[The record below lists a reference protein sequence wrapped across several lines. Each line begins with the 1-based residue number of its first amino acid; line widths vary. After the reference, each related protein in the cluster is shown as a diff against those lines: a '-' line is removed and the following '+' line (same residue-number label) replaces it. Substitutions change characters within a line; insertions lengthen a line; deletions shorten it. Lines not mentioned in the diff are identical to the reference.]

1 MQVYRGFEEV
11 KSLTRPVVAIGSFD
25 GVHLGHQRILR
36 YLCDTASRHQGQS
49 VVVTFDPHPQ
59 QLLNPN
65 SDFFLINDLERNLK
79 LIADQGVDV
88 AVVVP
93 FTCDFSKIT
102 YEEFIERYLIG
113 ILHASTL
120 VMGPN
125 HALGHNREGDRSRI
139 EAVCQR
145 HHVEVVDI
153 PEFIMRDAKV
163 HSSKIR
169 KLIRNCQF
177 DQVDELLGYAYL
189 EVQNSKFRIQSSEF
203 KVQSSNP

>member
-1 MQVYRGFEEV
+1 MQVFRGFENV

-36 YLCDTASRHQGQS
+36 YLCDTAAQHQGQS
-49 VVVTFDPHPQ
+49 VVVTFNPHPQ
-59 QLLNPN
+59 QVLNPD
-65 SDFFLINDLERNLK
+65 SDFFLINDLESNLNR
-79 LIADQGVDV
+79 IADQGVDV

-93 FTCDFSKIT
+93 FTRDFSKIT
-102 YEEFIERYLIG
+102 YVEFIERYLIG

-125 HALGHNREGDRSRI
+125 HAMGHNREGDRSKI
-139 EAVCQR
+139 EAVCQQ

-153 PEFIMRDAKV
+153 PEFMLHDAQV

-169 KLIRNCQF
+169 KLIQNRQF
-177 DQVDELLGYAYL
+177 DAVDDMLGYHY
-189 EVQNSKFRIQSSEF
+189 EIN
-203 KVQSSNP
+203 